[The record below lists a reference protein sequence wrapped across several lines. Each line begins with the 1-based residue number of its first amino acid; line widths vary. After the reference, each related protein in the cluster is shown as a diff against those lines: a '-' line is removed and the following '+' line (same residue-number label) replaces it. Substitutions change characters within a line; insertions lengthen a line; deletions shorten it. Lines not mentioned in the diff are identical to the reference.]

1 MLKSIGKQSA
11 ESVESVVDGLVDF
24 LHLGK
29 NHAAR
34 NVNGHVSNWAS
45 KSRTRA
51 TLPNLLSYFRVDC
64 DVKTSTQ
71 SINGRRDILAFCWR
85 RCCCRRELP
94 AARYLRATTGWH
106 RKSGTKPTLR
116 KCLTTVSEITCERKK
131 VKVAHTRLQ
140 SVGFRS

>member
-24 LHLGK
+24 LHFGK

-51 TLPNLLSYFRVDC
+51 TLANSLSYFRVDC

-71 SINGRRDILAFCWR
+71 SINGRRDILAFCRR
-85 RCCCRRELP
+85 RCWWRRELP
-94 AARYLRATTGWH
+94 AAVSACNYRMAQEKWNEAYVTGMFND
-106 RKSGTKPTLR
+106 G
-116 KCLTTVSEITCERKK
+116 I
-131 VKVAHTRLQ
+131 
-140 SVGFRS
+140 